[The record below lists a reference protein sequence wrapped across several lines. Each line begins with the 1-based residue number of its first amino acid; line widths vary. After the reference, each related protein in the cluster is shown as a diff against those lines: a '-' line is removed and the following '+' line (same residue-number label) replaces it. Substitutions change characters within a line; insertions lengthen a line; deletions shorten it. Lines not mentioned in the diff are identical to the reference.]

1 MNKEELN
8 DDYYPDYKATVNPV
22 RTLRDEFAMAAMNGI
37 LRNFLTQSHFQE
49 LTAITSYEIADAM
62 MKARGDNNGS
72 V

>member
-37 LRNFLTQSHFQE
+37 ISSRSMLNETEVVQR
-49 LTAITSYEIADAM
+49 SYIIADKM
-62 MKARGDNNGS
+62 MEVRGYSND
-72 V
+72 